1 MRYDFYNITT
11 FDFDVFLR
19 GELRQKAQFKVK
31 NINVSEITAPILY
44 PKVRL
49 VHHARSGQS
58 KFLICAR
65 GESEGYLCHLRE
77 KHNFLM

>member
-1 MRYDFYNITT
+1 MRDDFYNITT

-19 GELRQKAQFKVK
+19 GELKHKAQFKVK
-31 NINVSEITAPILY
+31 NIKVSEITAPILY

-58 KFLICAR
+58 KCLIWAGGQSR
-65 GESEGYLCHLRE
+65 ESLCHLPVR
-77 KHNFLM
+77 HNF